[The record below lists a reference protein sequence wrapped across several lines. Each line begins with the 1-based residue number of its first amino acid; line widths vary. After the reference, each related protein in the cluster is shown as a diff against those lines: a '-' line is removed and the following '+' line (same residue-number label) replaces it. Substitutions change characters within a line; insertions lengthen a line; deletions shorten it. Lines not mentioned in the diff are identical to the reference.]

1 MKEKFADYEGG
12 QFLEQEGEFLFKVDE
27 AELTE
32 SKAGDP
38 MWKFSMKSDAGTG
51 MVYHSLAKNARWSLN
66 KLIAAC
72 LNLTPEQKA
81 TLELD
86 YETIGQ
92 DLIGHQFIATV
103 KRDTYIKESKRP
115 TADGRFEDVTEEKV
129 SYKIDTSSY
138 KPVEN

>member
-1 MKEKFADYEGG
+1 MKEKFADYEGAG
-12 QFLEQEGEFLFKVDE
+12 YLEKEGEFVFTVDE

-38 MWKFSMKSDAGTG
+38 MWKFTMKSPEGMG

-66 KLIAAC
+66 RLIAAC

-81 TLELD
+81 TFELD
-86 YETIGQ
+86 YETVGQ
-92 DLIGHQFIATV
+92 DLIGHKFIATV

-129 SYKIDTSSY
+129 SYKIDSSSY
-138 KPVEN
+138 KPVE